1 MITHVAVFTWAD
13 GVGSDD
19 VARVRDA
26 LTSMAATMPVIRGYE
41 LGADA
46 GLVDGNGD
54 FAVVATFDD
63 VDGWRTYDTDPEHV
77 RIKTEVIKPLLAS
90 RVALQFEH

>member
-1 MITHVAVFTWAD
+1 M
-13 GVGSDD
+13 
-19 VARVRDA
+19 RDA